1 VSLGWSHY
9 TDAVVSVPPRAREP
23 RTAARWMAAFML
35 LGAAAGS
42 VNLVVA
48 GVLRD
53 GAPRGVYAATM
64 ALLAVLGLWFV
75 ARPRAG
81 VRSTFALVLLGDLVY
96 VVVAASVVDP
106 LRHATP
112 LMMLFAAFV
121 AAWFLDAWMLGVH
134 MAVVPFAC
142 WSALAPSFTDA
153 PGLGVQVLVNAG
165 MLDVAAFGVFVLRR
179 RVQGLLAATEAL
191 SSTDPLTGLANRRSL
206 VTQSERLWRQAH
218 RGGDHVVALVLDLD
232 HFKQLNDTHGHA
244 TGDAVLRAVAQALR
258 AVVRPTDVLA
268 RIGGEELVVVGLAA
282 DRTEAHRLG
291 ERLRSAVRQA
301 WVDQHPGVTASIG
314 VALDRPVPDTDPA
327 TGVWRLVDRADAA
340 MYEAKQAGRDRVE
353 LAPPLVPLPRAAH
366 PVVRLDR
373 PA

>member
-1 VSLGWSHY
+1 
-9 TDAVVSVPPRAREP
+9 
-23 RTAARWMAAFML
+23 MAAFML

-64 ALLAVLGLWFV
+64 ALLAVLGLWFI

-96 VVVAASVVDP
+96 VVVAASVADP

-301 WVDQHPGVTASIG
+301 WVDHPGVTASIG
-314 VALDRPVPDTDPA
+314 IALDRPSSDTDPA
-327 TGVWRLVDRADAA
+327 AGVWRLVDRADAA